1 MGLFSKKKP
10 VEIPACSYTDSLL
23 EKAQR
28 FKIKFAQFAY
38 CINKLIEASQAGSV
52 GRDKLA
58 DAVFKLDMIPEL
70 SRIGLLS
77 VSMTNCNAVWRGSEL
92 VYKNKNFSMSI
103 PSGADLLYPHEM
115 VLKFK
120 LSVEFFTFKISTIN
134 SVFNS
139 FISNYNPEH
148 KMILWYAELDTD
160 TIEKESPYVLNHT
173 LLEYSLAN
181 WEPLFGGWEKKGL
194 YKFFMEETVTL
205 HTFYDSLSYKLDL
218 TGSGNTINVVSNLG
232 ADDVMRVLCNYA
244 SYYLEGKDTKDVI
257 VNFLHETTGQSL
269 NKYHLRYMFHISD
282 KKVNIRPVYE
292 IAAVKHNKKTV
303 GFIVSDDRYLINNV
317 EIQYRKCYYIEY
329 AAFEQLVQDNQVQFF
344 IWDNS
349 NHKVRMYGTPDERDM
364 VNKSLVYSSNT
375 LRKHSKDYA
384 SFDEYLAEDC
394 AIEKEYFDLM
404 MKNRAIVG
412 VLERI
417 YDTTHDFNY
426 VLRVFGNLS
435 NLLPDASYNS
445 KEETGCF
452 MQDNGY
458 YYLSKSI
465 YNVGT
470 GGSAVNLLISHLTA
484 DSKDISVIYPE
495 CMFMKKQAYAKITA
509 QIDSVNKKVLD
520 RIYMS
525 EREIVYGVVAL
536 SNSSNQRLY
545 HAMMLDATYHRF
557 IYLKSNYLSELN
569 LVSGKKL
576 EEMKYW
582 QGLDCNWEED
592 WVEEEIL
599 HLDSVLMQVWD
610 SSSYDLLVIEGV
622 KEIVPG
628 NLVII
633 EDLNTGKIKVN
644 LKKEPLK
651 EKGLSDSADSSLDT
665 ETANAKNKK
674 SVLLDRILN
683 SATDKSL
690 IEFKGEDAK
699 KPTVEFK
706 ETEPAHVKIKDAGA
720 VKIEFKEPS
729 QEGEAADSINIE
741 DDTLEVSQRPSD
753 VNYNSEVPDYFY
765 ICKWFKLNGK
775 YEDVNFGIE
784 DIKELLETN
793 SVLVDY
799 TWFKKKCKDSRAY
812 MGDFSLFEANNEKYM
827 G

>member
-1 MGLFSKKKP
+1 
-10 VEIPACSYTDSLL
+10 
-23 EKAQR
+23 
-28 FKIKFAQFAY
+28 
-38 CINKLIEASQAGSV
+38 
-52 GRDKLA
+52 
-58 DAVFKLDMIPEL
+58 
-70 SRIGLLS
+70 
-77 VSMTNCNAVWRGSEL
+77 
-92 VYKNKNFSMSI
+92 
-103 PSGADLLYPHEM
+103 
-115 VLKFK
+115 
-120 LSVEFFTFKISTIN
+120 
-134 SVFNS
+134 
-139 FISNYNPEH
+139 
-148 KMILWYAELDTD
+148 
-160 TIEKESPYVLNHT
+160 
-173 LLEYSLAN
+173 
-181 WEPLFGGWEKKGL
+181 
-194 YKFFMEETVTL
+194 
-205 HTFYDSLSYKLDL
+205 
-218 TGSGNTINVVSNLG
+218 
-232 ADDVMRVLCNYA
+232 
-244 SYYLEGKDTKDVI
+244 
-257 VNFLHETTGQSL
+257 
-269 NKYHLRYMFHISD
+269 
-282 KKVNIRPVYE
+282 
-292 IAAVKHNKKTV
+292 
-303 GFIVSDDRYLINNV
+303 
-317 EIQYRKCYYIEY
+317 
-329 AAFEQLVQDNQVQFF
+329 
-344 IWDNS
+344 
-349 NHKVRMYGTPDERDM
+349 
-364 VNKSLVYSSNT
+364 
-375 LRKHSKDYA
+375 
-384 SFDEYLAEDC
+384 
-394 AIEKEYFDLM
+394 
-404 MKNRAIVG
+404 
-412 VLERI
+412 
-417 YDTTHDFNY
+417 
-426 VLRVFGNLS
+426 
-435 NLLPDASYNS
+435 
-445 KEETGCF
+445 
-452 MQDNGY
+452 
-458 YYLSKSI
+458 
-465 YNVGT
+465 
-470 GGSAVNLLISHLTA
+470 
-484 DSKDISVIYPE
+484 
-495 CMFMKKQAYAKITA
+495 
-509 QIDSVNKKVLD
+509 
-520 RIYMS
+520 
-525 EREIVYGVVAL
+525 
-536 SNSSNQRLY
+536 
-545 HAMMLDATYHRF
+545 MMLDATYHRF

-784 DIKELLETN
+784 AIAELLETN